1 MTANENHHPFR
12 ASGITF
18 FSYGLPFV
26 LITASQSGVLF
37 AHRRLPMGKKKPLR
51 PLCLGGEI
59 SY

>member
-26 LITASQSGVLF
+26 LITASQSNVLF
-37 AHRRLPMGKKKPLR
+37 AHRRLPMGKKRKKLCVLR
-51 PLCLGGEI
+51 A
-59 SY
+59 SVVR